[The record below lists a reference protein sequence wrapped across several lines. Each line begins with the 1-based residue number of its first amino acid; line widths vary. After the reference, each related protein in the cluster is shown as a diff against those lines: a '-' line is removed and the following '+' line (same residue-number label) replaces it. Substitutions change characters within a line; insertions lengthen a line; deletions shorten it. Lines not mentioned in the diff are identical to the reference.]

1 MEQMD
6 LIDWLDGKRV
16 IRQQPPNQIHTAP
29 PFHHRA
35 IKAHHA
41 RTGSL
46 GAISPYH
53 FRSNGTL
60 SKQLLKKAQQAI
72 TVYIFMLSKG
82 KRLRAS

>member
-16 IRQQPPNQIHTAP
+16 IRQQPPTQIHTAP

-60 SKQLLKKAQQAI
+60 SKSLPRKS
-72 TVYIFMLSKG
+72 T
-82 KRLRAS
+82 ASDFKSV